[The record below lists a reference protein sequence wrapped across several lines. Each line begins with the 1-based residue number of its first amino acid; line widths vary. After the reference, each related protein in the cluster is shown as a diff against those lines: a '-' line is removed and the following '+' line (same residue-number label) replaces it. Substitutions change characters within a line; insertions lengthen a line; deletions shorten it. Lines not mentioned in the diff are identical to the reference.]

1 MVEIDTFVL
10 TKCKP
15 IHNWSL
21 PRTFAR
27 DVGYI
32 FSLQGRAS
40 YRRWWA
46 YEGKTTVVVVCLG
59 SAGGLGARPF
69 STELTG
75 AEEVDP
81 VTAAVGVGDPDGSG
95 TATITLNPGQEEV
108 CFELTVADIDTP
120 IGAHIHEGAAG
131 TNGPVVVGLDPL
143 PPTGDSSSSEC
154 VSLERQ
160 EIIEIL
166 RDPSNYYV
174 NVHTGLF
181 PDGAIRGQL
190 P

>member
-1 MVEIDTFVL
+1 MRGRRLLLLLVL
-10 TKCKP
+10 AAVVALALAGAA
-15 IHNWSL
+15 SADRL
-21 PRTFAR
+21 
-27 DVGYI
+27 DV
-32 FSLQGRAS
+32 ADH
-40 YRRWWA
+40 
-46 YEGKTTVVVVCLG
+46 
-59 SAGGLGARPF
+59 GGRPF

-81 VTAAVGVGDPDGSG
+81 VTGAVGVGDPDGSG

-108 CFELTVADIDTP
+108 CFELTVAAIDTP

-131 TNGPVVVGLDPL
+131 TNGPVVVGLEPL
-143 PPTGDSSSSEC
+143 PPTGDSSSSGC

-166 RDPSNYYV
+166 QDPSNYYV
-174 NVHTGLF
+174 NVHTALF

>member
-1 MVEIDTFVL
+1 MKGRRLLLSLVL
-10 TKCKP
+10 AALVALALAGAA
-15 IHNWSL
+15 SADRL
-21 PRTFAR
+21 
-27 DVGYI
+27 DV
-32 FSLQGRAS
+32 ADH
-40 YRRWWA
+40 
-46 YEGKTTVVVVCLG
+46 
-59 SAGGLGARPF
+59 GGRPF

-81 VTAAVGVGDPDGSG
+81 VSGAVGVGDPEGSG

-108 CFELTVADIDTP
+108 CFELSVAGIDTP
-120 IGAHIHEGAAG
+120 IGAHIHEAAAG
-131 TNGPVVVGLDPL
+131 TNGPVVVGLEPL
-143 PPTGDSSSSEC
+143 PPTGDSSSSGC

-174 NVHTGLF
+174 NVHTDEF

>member
-1 MVEIDTFVL
+1 MKGRRL
-10 TKCKP
+10 LL
-15 IHNWSL
+15 SL
-21 PRTFAR
+21 GLAALVALALAGAASADRL
-27 DVGYI
+27 DVADHG
-32 FSLQGRAS
+32 GRS
-40 YRRWWA
+40 
-46 YEGKTTVVVVCLG
+46 
-59 SAGGLGARPF
+59 F

-75 AEEVDP
+75 EEEVAVDG
-81 VTAAVGVGDPDGSG
+81 AVGVGDPEGSG

-131 TNGPVVVGLDPL
+131 TNGPVVVGLEPL
-143 PPTGDSSSSEC
+143 PPTGDSSSSGC

-174 NVHTGLF
+174 NVHTGMFL
-181 PDGAIRGQL
+181 DGAIRGQL

>member
-1 MVEIDTFVL
+1 MRGRRLLLSLVL
-10 TKCKP
+10 AALVALALAGAA
-15 IHNWSL
+15 SADRL
-21 PRTFAR
+21 
-27 DVGYI
+27 DV
-32 FSLQGRAS
+32 ADH
-40 YRRWWA
+40 
-46 YEGKTTVVVVCLG
+46 
-59 SAGGLGARPF
+59 GGRPF

-81 VTAAVGVGDPDGSG
+81 VTGAVGVGDPDGSG

-108 CFELTVADIDTP
+108 CFELTVAAIDTP

-131 TNGPVVVGLDPL
+131 TNGPVVVGLEPL
-143 PPTGDSSSSEC
+143 PPTGDSSSSGC

-174 NVHTGLF
+174 NVHTALF

>member
-1 MVEIDTFVL
+1 MKGRRLLLSLVL
-10 TKCKP
+10 AAVVALALAGAA
-15 IHNWSL
+15 SA
-21 PRTFAR
+21 AR
-27 DVGYI
+27 LDG
-32 FSLQGRAS
+32 ADH
-40 YRRWWA
+40 
-46 YEGKTTVVVVCLG
+46 
-59 SAGGLGARPF
+59 GGRPF

-81 VTAAVGVGDPDGSG
+81 VTGAVGVGDPDGSG

-131 TNGPVVVGLDPL
+131 TNGPVVVGLEPL
-143 PPTGDSSSSEC
+143 PPTGDSSSSGC

>member
-1 MVEIDTFVL
+1 MKGRRLLLSFVL
-10 TKCKP
+10 AALVALALTGAA
-15 IHNWSL
+15 SADRL
-21 PRTFAR
+21 
-27 DVGYI
+27 DV
-32 FSLQGRAS
+32 ADH
-40 YRRWWA
+40 
-46 YEGKTTVVVVCLG
+46 
-59 SAGGLGARPF
+59 GGRPF

-81 VTAAVGVGDPDGSG
+81 DTGAVGVGDPDGSG

-131 TNGPVVVGLDPL
+131 TNGPVVVGLVPL
-143 PPTGDSSSSEC
+143 PPTGDSSSSGC

-174 NVHTGLF
+174 NVHTALF

>member
-1 MVEIDTFVL
+1 MKGRRLLLSLVL
-10 TKCKP
+10 AAVVALALAGAA
-15 IHNWSL
+15 SA
-21 PRTFAR
+21 AR
-27 DVGYI
+27 LDG
-32 FSLQGRAS
+32 AD
-40 YRRWWA
+40 
-46 YEGKTTVVVVCLG
+46 LG
-59 SAGGLGARPF
+59 GRPF

-81 VTAAVGVGDPDGSG
+81 VTGAVGVGDPDGSG

-131 TNGPVVVGLDPL
+131 TNGPVVVGLEPL
-143 PPTGDSSSSEC
+143 PPTGDSSSSGC

-174 NVHTGLF
+174 NVHTEDF

>member
-1 MVEIDTFVL
+1 MKGRRL
-10 TKCKP
+10 LL
-15 IHNWSL
+15 SL
-21 PRTFAR
+21 ILAALVALALAGAASADRL
-27 DVGYI
+27 DVADHG
-32 FSLQGRAS
+32 GRS
-40 YRRWWA
+40 
-46 YEGKTTVVVVCLG
+46 
-59 SAGGLGARPF
+59 F

-75 AEEVDP
+75 AAEVP
-81 VTAAVGVGDPDGSG
+81 GPGAAPPASG

-108 CFELTVADIDTP
+108 CFELTVAAIDTP

-131 TNGPVVVGLDPL
+131 TNGPVVVGLEPL
-143 PPTGDSSSSEC
+143 PPTGDSSSSGC

-166 RDPSNYYV
+166 RDLSNYYV
-174 NVHTGLF
+174 NVHTDEF

>member
-1 MVEIDTFVL
+1 MRGRRLLLSLVL
-10 TKCKP
+10 AALVALALTGAA
-15 IHNWSL
+15 SADRL
-21 PRTFAR
+21 
-27 DVGYI
+27 DV
-32 FSLQGRAS
+32 ADH
-40 YRRWWA
+40 
-46 YEGKTTVVVVCLG
+46 
-59 SAGGLGARPF
+59 GGRPF

-81 VTAAVGVGDPDGSG
+81 VTGAVGVGDPDGSG

-120 IGAHIHEGAAG
+120 IGAHIQEGAAG
-131 TNGPVVVGLDPL
+131 TTGPVVVGLEPL
-143 PPTGDSSSSEC
+143 PPTGDSSSSGC

-174 NVHTGLF
+174 NVHTALF
-181 PDGAIRGQL
+181 PEGAIRGQL